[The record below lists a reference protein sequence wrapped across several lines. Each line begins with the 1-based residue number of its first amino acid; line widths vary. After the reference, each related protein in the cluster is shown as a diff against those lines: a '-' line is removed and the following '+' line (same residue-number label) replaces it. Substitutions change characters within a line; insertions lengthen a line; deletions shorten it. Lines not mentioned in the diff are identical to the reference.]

1 MIIFNRITSAILLA
15 TNSYPLFDSLWNR
28 VLFLLGFF
36 YAGLAPVQAQHTS
49 SFDWDVHSSQE
60 IWLANI
66 STNEVGT
73 ENISNTF
80 KPVWLNYTG
89 SSISHSWSF
98 NHDISLD
105 SYLSAFY
112 TNGSSISEYVGELQ
126 SISNI
131 EASTGVELLEAWFTL
146 GLSGTLQ
153 IKSGILDSNANFDSI
168 EPAQFFINSSHGI
181 GPDFS
186 SVGMSGPSIFP
197 ETGLGAIIFYG
208 TDNWS
213 LKLGGFDPT
222 PHTPSANNNL
232 SELYQWRVDDGAL
245 LVSEFIINVSAIHFG
260 VGLWGSSYDQ
270 TLIYSEFDN
279 LKNVRGFYG
288 YVHRNDTFGSTYL
301 RLGVSE
307 SSTAYIDRY
316 VGAGWVKKLNVEHPS
331 FSENYVGISLAS
343 ARLGELGYY
352 SEFGTEIGSS
362 MVHPFEHIVELSSIS
377 TMFDHFTIQ
386 PNLQMILQ
394 PGARTQDTS
403 HFLLGLRGTWEL

>member
-1 MIIFNRITSAILLA
+1 MTIFFHMTSAILLA
-15 TNSYPLFDSLWNR
+15 AKSYPLFHTLWIR
-28 VLFLLGFF
+28 ILFLLAFF
-36 YAGLAPVQAQHTS
+36 YAGLAPLQAQHTS
-49 SFDWDVHSSQE
+49 SFDWGLHSSHE
-60 IWLANI
+60 IWFANI
-66 STNEVGT
+66 SNNEASTGEV
-73 ENISNTF
+73 SNTF

-89 SSISHSWSF
+89 SSISHSWRF

-112 TNGSSISEYVGELQ
+112 TNGSSISEYVGDLQ
-126 SISNI
+126 GISNI
-131 EASTGVELLEAWFTL
+131 EASKGAELLEAWFTL
-146 GLSGTLQ
+146 GFSELLQ
-153 IKSGILDSNANFDSI
+153 VKSGILDSNADFDSI

-245 LVSEFIINVSAIHFG
+245 LVSEFIIDISNIRFG
-260 VGLWGSSYDQ
+260 IGLWNSSYDYN
-270 TLIYSEFDN
+270 LIYSEFDN
-279 LKNVRGFYG
+279 LKNARGFYG
-288 YVHRNDTFGSTYL
+288 YAHRNNSFGSTFL
-301 RLGVSE
+301 RLGLSE

-316 VGAGWVKKLNVEHPS
+316 VGAGWVKKLNVEHPF

-352 SEFGTEIGSS
+352 SEFGTEIDSS
-362 MVHPFEHIVELSSIS
+362 MVHPFEHILEISSIS

-386 PNLQMILQ
+386 PNLQIILQ
-394 PGARTQDTS
+394 PGARTQDAS
-403 HFLLGLRGTWEL
+403 HVLLGLRGTWEL